1 MEPYETIDE
10 YIAQFPEDVKQK
22 LEEIRALI
30 HQLVPLATEKISYG
44 IPTFFLKK
52 NLVHFAGYK
61 THIGFY
67 PGADGVKHFLGE
79 IEGKY
84 SYSKGTIQFPLVE
97 ELPLDLIERIV
108 RYREAENLAKK
119 KFKMTF

>member
-44 IPTFFLKK
+44 IPTFF
-52 NLVHFAGYK
+52 F
-61 THIGFY
+61 
-67 PGADGVKHFLGE
+67 
-79 IEGKY
+79 
-84 SYSKGTIQFPLVE
+84 E
-97 ELPLDLIERIV
+97 E
-108 RYREAENLAKK
+108 
-119 KFKMTF
+119 KFSSFRGI